1 MAAKRKNLLAS
12 ASSTAKLEQ
21 ELQQA
26 SQQYYSSGTSPLSD
40 VEFDNKLEQ
49 LKELNPESNVV
60 LSVGHGYAVAYDD
73 TYGVKRKH
81 AYGVVGS
88 LDKVHNWDEFSKD
101 LHSKPVVCSLKL
113 DGISCAL
120 YYTNGTLDYA
130 LTRGDGTE
138 GFDITAKLKYIAPD
152 MFTVKLDGHK
162 FTGAIRGEL
171 VMKRNDFKQYLKS
184 HADAKN
190 ARNTVAGL
198 INQKEASAQD
208 LRLISLAVYSVI
220 ACDSCKKYGI
230 ATHFDVFAKLSCI
243 HETAPFKV
251 LTSFTQN
258 DFDFRVKQCHSIL
271 SAADV
276 YPQDGLVIADQSLK
290 FNKDTRELTWN
301 AQAYKFA
308 AESKQTTVQ
317 DVVWTLTKTGY
328 YVPKVKFNAI
338 ELSGTTVQ
346 YATAFNA
353 KYVQDNH
360 IKPGCKVTVTK
371 SGEIIPYIVSV
382 DYVPDEQYT
391 LPRTCKYCGKLLHWV
406 TDVHI
411 GCCNV
416 DCFERK
422 KLDAVLWIKTISSI
436 DGLSDTLIRKY
447 CDTFHI
453 NCVSDLYQMPYLQFT
468 IAAAQDVESKIAGK
482 QLSLF
487 AQAVDCCLSKSIP
500 FDVALTACNIPR
512 IASKTASKCTI
523 MYFDIM
529 EIAYTG
535 TVTQEQAQRIANAIG
550 HANFESLVANAH
562 KLHNLTYIHDNLTL
576 PAASNKDVRNVCVT
590 GKLSMK
596 RKDFEQLLAQH
607 SFAMCSSVT
616 KSTFALITDNPN
628 SGSRKNSDAD
638 KLGIPKYTESE
649 FTSEFMNN

>member
-1 MAAKRKNLLAS
+1 MAAKRKNLLAYV
-12 ASSTAKLEQ
+12 SSTAKLEQ

-40 VEFDNKLEQ
+40 VEFDSKLEQ

-60 LSVGHGYAVAYDD
+60 SSIGHGYEVASDD
-73 TYGVKRKH
+73 TYGVKRQH
-81 AYGVVGS
+81 VYGTVGS

-120 YYTNGTLDYA
+120 YYTNGVLDYA

-138 GFDITAKLKYIAPD
+138 GFDITSKLKYIAPD
-152 MFTVKLDGHK
+152 MFNLQLNGNK
-162 FTGAIRGEL
+162 FTGAVRGEL
-171 VMKRNDFKQYLKS
+171 VMKRNDFKQYLKL

-198 INQKEASAQD
+198 INQKEASVQD
-208 LRLISLAVYSVI
+208 LRLVSLVVYSVI
-220 ACDSCKKYGI
+220 ACDSCKKYDI
-230 ATHFDVFAKLSCI
+230 ATHFDVFAKLSCV

-251 LTSFTQN
+251 LTSFTQK
-258 DFDFRVKQCHSIL
+258 DLDYRVKQCHCVL
-271 SAADV
+271 TAADV
-276 YPQDGLVIADQSLK
+276 YPQDGLVIADQVLK
-290 FNKDTRELTWN
+290 FNSDTHELTWN

-317 DVVWTLTKTGY
+317 EVVWTLTKTGY

-338 ELSGTTVQ
+338 ALSGTTVQ

-371 SGEIIPYIVSV
+371 SGEIIPYIVSI
-382 DYVPDEQYT
+382 DYVPDENYN
-391 LPRTCKYCGKLLHWV
+391 LPSSCKYCGKPLHWV

-411 GCCNV
+411 GCCND
-416 DCFERK
+416 DCAERK
-422 KLDAVLWIKTISSI
+422 KLDAVLWIKTISDI

-447 CDTFHI
+447 CDEFNV
-453 NCVSDLYQMPYLQFT
+453 NCVSDLYEMPHLQFT
-468 IAAAQDVESKIAGK
+468 IAAAQNIESKIAGK

-529 EIAYTG
+529 EIADRG
-535 TVTQEQAQRIANAIG
+535 TATQEQAQRIADAIG
-550 HANFESLVANAH
+550 HANFESLAAH
-562 KLHNLTYIHDNLTL
+562 AQKLHNLMYIKNNLTL
-576 PAASNKDVRNVCVT
+576 PVASKQDVRNVCVT

-628 SGSRKNSDAD
+628 SGSRKNTDAD
-638 KLGIPKYTESE
+638 KLGIPKYTENE
-649 FTSEFMNN
+649 FTDAFMKD